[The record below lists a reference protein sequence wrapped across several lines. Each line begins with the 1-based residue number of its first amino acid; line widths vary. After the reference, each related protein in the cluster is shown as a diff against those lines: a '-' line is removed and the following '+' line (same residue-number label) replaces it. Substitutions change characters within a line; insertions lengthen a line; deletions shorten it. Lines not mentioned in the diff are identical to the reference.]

1 MRAAF
6 TNTIHLEID
15 MQNNKHNPGFIV
27 GNVLLGLALVM
38 LMFID
43 SLWAALG
50 GWAMG
55 LWMVLAGAGMYL
67 VMTEKRASTLPD

>member
-1 MRAAF
+1 
-6 TNTIHLEID
+6 
-15 MQNNKHNPGFIV
+15 MQDSKHNPGFIV
-27 GNVLLGLALVM
+27 GNILLGLALVM

-55 LWMVLAGAGMYL
+55 LWMVLAGIGMYL
-67 VMTEKRASTLPD
+67 VMSEKRTLDATRLIDP

>member
-1 MRAAF
+1 
-6 TNTIHLEID
+6 
-15 MQNNKHNPGFIV
+15 MQDSKNNPGFIV
-27 GNVLLGLALVM
+27 GNILLGLALLM

-55 LWMVLAGAGMYL
+55 LWMVLAGLGMYL
-67 VMTEKRASTLPD
+67 VMTEKRTSTLPD